1 MKLKELLFVGLQVCI
16 LQNSLYCQDIPQ
28 RNQFRAV
35 VCFTI
40 LEKNEKEFEY
50 QYTIKNLKESKQGIW
65 LFSLI
70 LSQSIDVYAINS
82 PRGWDDSYGKVETK
96 GYAEMNWGTGGDFD
110 ILPDSL
116 QSGFSF
122 HSSSVPGIITHY
134 LEGYAPPPN
143 IEKVDLDSLGR
154 VFGYD
159 DLTPYGPGIVGKTV
173 GPVLPP
179 EPFIATAFLDT
190 LLSYTRQSA
199 ELGWLGKER
208 DDDCD
213 EDEQPDDGLI
223 RNLEQ
228 RLTKAKRELMRE
240 DSVKARRELEK
251 LVKKVE
257 RIWKRSQEEA
267 NRGRKGPMTSE
278 AYALLKYNTEYLI
291 ERLPEKKGK

>member
-1 MKLKELLFVGLQVCI
+1 MTQVQMDSIRNAVNFSGL
-16 LQNSLYCQDIPQ
+16 
-28 RNQFRAV
+28 
-35 VCFTI
+35 TI
-40 LEKNEKEFEY
+40 GP
-50 QYTIKNLKESKQGIW
+50 T
-65 LFSLI
+65 
-70 LSQSIDVYAINS
+70 
-82 PRGWDDSYGKVETK
+82 
-96 GYAEMNWGTGGDFD
+96 
-110 ILPDSL
+110 
-116 QSGFSF
+116 
-122 HSSSVPGIITHY
+122 
-134 LEGYAPPPN
+134 APPAN
-143 IEKVDLDSLGR
+143 
-154 VFGYD
+154 
-159 DLTPYGPGIVGKTV
+159 
-173 GPVLPP
+173 
-179 EPFIATAFLDT
+179 FIPLAFLDT

-223 RNLEQ
+223 LNIEQ